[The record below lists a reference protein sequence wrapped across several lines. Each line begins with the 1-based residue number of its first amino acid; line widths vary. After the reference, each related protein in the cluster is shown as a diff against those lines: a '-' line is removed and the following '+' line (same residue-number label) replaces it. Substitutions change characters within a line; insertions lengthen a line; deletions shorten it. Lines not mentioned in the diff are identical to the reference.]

1 MANLQ
6 PQYELYCFQKLSCM
20 QYAFRQRPG
29 FDCRIRQKRLKPPL
43 LTQRLIGSVVEHCP
57 AILFLP
63 TVIVVVVVVVVVDRR
78 EKRNIYFF
86 YSPPPGFLLADDEH
100 QSCQKTE
107 MSSRKQQ
114 SKSRSLERT
123 IGYAT
128 IINR

>member
-63 TVIVVVVVVVVVDRR
+63 TVVVVVVVVDRR
-78 EKRNIYFF
+78 EKRNLYFF
-86 YSPPPGFLLADDEH
+86 YSPPPDFYLPMMSINLVKKQKCLLE
-100 QSCQKTE
+100 
-107 MSSRKQQ
+107 SSRASHDHSSARLAMQP
-114 SKSRSLERT
+114 
-123 IGYAT
+123 
-128 IINR
+128 